1 MAEFTNHVCES
12 TGFSEITLSQ
22 YGRYSGDTDKSL
34 LPFLNEKT
42 IITYFTGD
50 SGSIKL
56 GSTVHPIEAG
66 MIVVLFPGQCVN
78 CTSMEGLQISAMW
91 AELSGEALPSVLM
104 RAGLT
109 PQKPTLMPAVPA
121 DQSELIATFT
131 RLTDPETQYGPLRA
145 TGLAMEL
152 LDCLLRETPRPCQ
165 LKIANLQRYYVD
177 KSIRFIK
184 AKYPQ
189 DISVEDVAEYC
200 GLNRSYLGK
209 LFRDATGMTTQE
221 YLIRH
226 RMSIACSYLERAA
239 APIATIARSV
249 GYPNQLHFSRAF
261 HKVFGIPPREWQ
273 KRNRKTDK

>member
-1 MAEFTNHVCES
+1 MAEITNNFCES
-12 TGFSEITLSQ
+12 SGYAEVTLCQ
-22 YGRYSGDTDKSL
+22 YGRFIGDADKPL
-34 LPFLNEKT
+34 LPFLNENT
-42 IITYFTGD
+42 VIAYVTGEA
-50 SGSIKL
+50 GTIKL
-56 GSTVHPIEAG
+56 GSTLHPIEPG
-66 MIVVLFPGQCVN
+66 MVVVFFPGQCIN
-78 CTSMEGLQISAMW
+78 CTTMNGAQLSAMW
-91 AELSGEALPSVLM
+91 IEMKGDALETVLL

-109 PQKPTLMPAVPA
+109 PQKPTMKPTEPA
-121 DQSELIATFT
+121 DVSQAAALFT
-131 RLTDPETQYGPLRA
+131 ALTDPEQQYGPLRA
-145 TGLAMEL
+145 SGMALEL
-152 LDCLLRETPRPCQ
+152 LDTLLHESPRPCQ
-165 LKIANLQRYYVD
+165 PKIANLQQYYVE
-177 KSIRFIK
+177 KSIRYIE

-226 RMSIACSYLERAA
+226 RMRIACSYLERGA

-273 KRNRKTDK
+273 KRNRKV

>member
-1 MAEFTNHVCES
+1 MAELTNQFCES
-12 TGFSEITLSQ
+12 TGFAEVTLSQ
-22 YGRYSGDTDKSL
+22 YGRYTGDADKPL

-42 IITYFTGD
+42 VLTYFTGD

-56 GSTVHPIEAG
+56 GSSVHSVEAG

-78 CTSMEGLQISAMW
+78 CTAMEGTQISAMW
-91 AELSGEALPSVLM
+91 AELSGEALSSVLM

-109 PQKPTLMPAVPA
+109 PQKPILTPTVPA
-121 DQSELIATFT
+121 DQSELVAAFT
-131 RLTDPETQYGPLRA
+131 RLTDPEAQYGPLRA
-145 TGLAMEL
+145 TGLALEL

-165 LKIANLQRYYVD
+165 PKIANLQRYYVD

-226 RMSIACSYLERAA
+226 RMSIACSYLEHAA

-273 KRNRKTDK
+273 KRNREK

>member
-1 MAEFTNHVCES
+1 MAEITNRFCES
-12 TGFSEITLSQ
+12 TGFTEVTLSQ
-22 YGRYSGDTDKSL
+22 YGRYTGESDKPP
-34 LPFLNEKT
+34 LPFLTEKT
-42 IITYFTGD
+42 VITYFTGEP
-50 SGSIKL
+50 GSVKL
-56 GSTVHPIEAG
+56 GSAVHTIQPG
-66 MIVVLFPGQCVN
+66 MILVLFPGQCVN
-78 CTSMEGLQISAMW
+78 FSAMAGSQMSAMW
-91 AELSGEALPSVLM
+91 AEMSGEALTSVLF

-109 PQKPTLMPAVPA
+109 PQKPTWVPTVPA
-121 DQSELIATFT
+121 EQSELVAVFD
-131 RLTDPETQYGPLRA
+131 RLTNPDAQYGALQA

-165 LKIANLQRYYVD
+165 PKIQNLQRYYVE
-177 KSIRFIK
+177 KSIRFIE
-184 AKYPQ
+184 AKYPM

-226 RMSIACSYLERAA
+226 RMRIACSYLERAA

-273 KRNRKTDK
+273 KRNRKVEK

>member
-1 MAEFTNHVCES
+1 MAELTNHFCETTGYAEVC
-12 TGFSEITLSQ
+12 LRQ
-22 YGRYSGDTDKSL
+22 YGRYTSDADKPL
-34 LPFLNEKT
+34 LPFLNENT
-42 IITYFTGD
+42 ILTYVTGD

-56 GSTVHPIEAG
+56 GSTVHAIEPG
-66 MIVVLFPGQCVN
+66 MIVAFFPGQCVN
-78 CTSMEGLQISAMW
+78 CTAMEGSHISAMW
-91 AELSGEALPSVLM
+91 MELKGEAVPLILL

-109 PQKPTLMPAVPA
+109 PHKPTLVPTKCA
-121 DQSELIATFT
+121 EQSDLAALFT
-131 RLTDPETQYGPLRA
+131 TLTDPEQQYGPLRA
-145 TGLAMEL
+145 NGLAMQL
-152 LDCLLRETPRPCQ
+152 LDSLLCESPRPSQ
-165 LKIANLQRYYVD
+165 PKIANLQQYYVD
-177 KSIRFIK
+177 KSIRYIE
-184 AKYPQ
+184 AKYPL

-226 RMSIACSYLERAA
+226 RMKIACEYLEHGA

-273 KRNRKTDK
+273 KRNRK

>member
-1 MAEFTNHVCES
+1 MAEITNQFCES
-12 TGFSEITLSQ
+12 AGFTEVSLSQ
-22 YGRYSGDTDKSL
+22 YGRYSGDADSPP
-34 LPFLNEKT
+34 LPFLNENT
-42 IITYFTGD
+42 VITYVTG
-50 SGSIKL
+50 GAGTIKL
-56 GSTVHPIEAG
+56 GSVVHPIEPG

-78 CTSMEGLQISAMW
+78 CTAMEGSQISAMW
-91 AELSGEALPSVLM
+91 AEMSGDSLPTVLL

-109 PQKPTLMPAVPA
+109 QQKPTLIPTVPA
-121 DQSELIATFT
+121 DQSEFAAAFAA
-131 RLTDPETQYGPLRA
+131 LTDPDQQYSSLRA
-145 TGLAMEL
+145 TGMAMEL

-165 LKIANLQRYYVD
+165 PKIANLQRYYVD

-184 AKYPQ
+184 RKYPQ
-189 DISVEDVAEYC
+189 DISVEDIAEYC

-273 KRNRKTDK
+273 KRNRKV

>member
-1 MAEFTNHVCES
+1 MPDIASQFCES
-12 TGFSEITLSQ
+12 TGFTDVTLSQ
-22 YGRYSGDTDKSL
+22 YGRFQADAEKPL
-34 LPFLNEKT
+34 LPFLNENT
-42 IITYFTGD
+42 IVTYVTGGA
-50 SGSIKL
+50 GSVKL
-56 GSTVHPIEAG
+56 GTTVHPVAPGTVI
-66 MIVVLFPGQCVN
+66 VLFPGQCVN
-78 CTSMEGLQISAMW
+78 FSAQEGELLSCMWMETYGD
-91 AELSGEALPSVLM
+91 ALESVLL

-109 PQKPTLMPAVPA
+109 PQKPTMIPTVPA
-121 DQSELIATFT
+121 EQSTTAAAFAA
-131 RLTDPETQYGPLRA
+131 LTDGTAYGPLRA

-152 LDCLLRETPRPCQ
+152 LDCLLSETPRPCQ
-165 LKIANLQRYYVD
+165 PKISNLQQYYVD
-177 KSIRFIK
+177 KSIRYIK
-184 AKYPQ
+184 RKYPQ

-273 KRNRKTDK
+273 KRNRKV